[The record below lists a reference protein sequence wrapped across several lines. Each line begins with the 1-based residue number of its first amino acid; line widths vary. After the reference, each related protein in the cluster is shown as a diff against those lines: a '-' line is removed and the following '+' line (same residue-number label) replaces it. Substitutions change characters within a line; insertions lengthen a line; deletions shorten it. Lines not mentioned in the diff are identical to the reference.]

1 MKQGPAGIDEE
12 RAEAAE
18 EAALIARIAAGE
30 SRGFG
35 LLVDRY
41 QRRLWWMCLRM
52 LGDPEEAD
60 EVVQEAFVPPWGT
73 ARGDRSPPAVLPLGL
88 HEPQEPLP

>member
-1 MKQGPAGIDEE
+1 MKRDPAGIDEE
-12 RAEAAE
+12 RAGAAE

-41 QRRLWWMCLRM
+41 QRRAERQWS
-52 LGDPEEAD
+52 
-60 EVVQEAFVPPWGT
+60 V
-73 ARGDRSPPAVLPLGL
+73 
-88 HEPQEPLP
+88 